1 MGSDADP
8 AEAKPYLN
16 GKGFRYN
23 AGMVTHAS
31 AEQVQHVSVTQ
42 FAKREGVSRI
52 RVLQLLAERRI
63 PGARKIG
70 HHWIIPAAAAI
81 VRRAPGRPKKQ
92 PRAGGRLLRSLARR
106 YVWWLS
112 PGEALARPNF
122 IATQVME
129 MGDYDDVLKLEA
141 TLGREALVRALREA
155 EPGRLSE
162 RSWIYWHHRLG
173 VAGRWI
179 PPLPQRTMR

>member
-1 MGSDADP
+1 
-8 AEAKPYLN
+8 
-16 GKGFRYN
+16 
-23 AGMVTHAS
+23 MVTHAS
-31 AEQVQHVSVTQ
+31 ADQAPHVSVTQ

-81 VRRAPGRPKKQ
+81 VRRAPGRPRKQ
-92 PRAGGRLLRSLARR
+92 PRAGERLLRSLARR

-141 TLGREALVRALREA
+141 TLGRGALVSALREA

-173 VAGRWI
+173 VAGRRI
-179 PPLPQRTMR
+179 PPLPQRTLR

>member
-1 MGSDADP
+1 
-8 AEAKPYLN
+8 
-16 GKGFRYN
+16 
-23 AGMVTHAS
+23 MVTHAS
-31 AEQVQHVSVTQ
+31 PEQTPHVSVTQ
-42 FAKREGVSRI
+42 FAKREGVSRV
-52 RVLQLLAERRI
+52 RVLQLLAEHRV

-70 HHWIIPAAAAI
+70 HHWIIPSTAAI

-92 PRAGGRLLRSLARR
+92 PRAEERLLRSLARR

-129 MGDYDDVLKLEA
+129 LGDYDDVLKLET

-155 EPGRLSE
+155 EAGRLSE

-173 VAGRWI
+173 VAGRRI
-179 PPLPQRTMR
+179 PPLPRRALR

>member
-1 MGSDADP
+1 MD
-8 AEAKPYLN
+8 KH
-16 GKGFRYN
+16 
-23 AGMVTHAS
+23 AGPGAAS
-31 AEQVQHVSVTQ
+31 HLSVSQ
-42 FAKREGVSRI
+42 FAEREGVSRI
-52 RVLQLLAERRI
+52 RVLQLLAADRI

-70 HHWIIPAAAAI
+70 HQWAIPVTATI
-81 VRRAPGRPKKQ
+81 VRRAAGRPAT
-92 PRAGGRLLRSLARR
+92 RAGAGNRLLRTLARR

-112 PGEALARPNF
+112 PAAALARPNF

-155 EPGRLSE
+155 EAGRFSE

-173 VAGRWI
+173 LARRRI
-179 PPLPQRTMR
+179 PPLPRRKLH

>member
-1 MGSDADP
+1 MAAHAHVEP
-8 AEAKPYLN
+8 AL
-16 GKGFRYN
+16 
-23 AGMVTHAS
+23 
-31 AEQVQHVSVTQ
+31 HVSVTQ

-63 PGARKIG
+63 PSARKIG
-70 HHWIIPAAAAI
+70 HHWIIPGTAAI
-81 VRRAPGRPKKQ
+81 ARRAPGRPRKQ
-92 PRAGGRLLRSLARR
+92 ARADQRLLRSLAKR

-112 PGEALARPNF
+112 ADDALARPHF

-141 TLGREALVRALREA
+141 ALGGAALVCALKEA
-155 EPGRLSE
+155 GAGRLSE

-173 VAGRWI
+173 VAGRRI
-179 PPLPQRTMR
+179 PPLPRRTLR

>member
-1 MGSDADP
+1 MVMHV
-8 AEAKPYLN
+8 
-16 GKGFRYN
+16 N
-23 AGMVTHAS
+23 AAQAPQLS
-31 AEQVQHVSVTQ
+31 VSQ
-42 FAKREGVSRI
+42 FAKRQGVSRI

-70 HHWIIPAAAAI
+70 YHWIIPGAAAI
-81 VRRAPGRPKKQ
+81 VRRASGRPRKQ
-92 PRAGGRLLRSLARR
+92 PRADQRLLRTLARR

-155 EPGRLSE
+155 EAGRLSE

-173 VAGRWI
+173 VAGRRI
-179 PPLPQRTMR
+179 PPLPRRTLR